1 MVAVKCCIFKQN
13 LRLQSAL
20 QATQRHK
27 IEDKCILFRYT
38 DNYPELCTHK
48 HLTIRT
54 MQSFETKDESI
65 QRYVDILS
73 NGGFKAL
80 FGDIA
85 NKDVVMS
92 IMNVFLPEHRRV
104 VEISYLPTEHHGPIL
119 DHSKDFQFDFMC
131 TDASGTVFIVEMQ
144 RYHED
149 YWFKRCV
156 SYASRAYDR
165 QNRKGENYN
174 VPPVYLIGLMGTEIE
189 HPDTERWKD
198 RYISEYTFREKD
210 THDLLDE
217 TIIIIFAELTRFSK
231 AISECQSDT
240 DRILYILKN
249 MGRLHNQPVELQ
261 AEVYRRI
268 FEACEIAAFREDK
281 RIQYERDMYDEKRL
295 RGIESACRRIGLE
308 EGRAQGLAEGREQ
321 GLSEGREQGLSE
333 GRAEGRA
340 EAQMEMGRKL
350 KNLGVAIETI
360 TEATGL
366 DKETLE
372 AL

>member
-1 MVAVKCCIFKQN
+1 
-13 LRLQSAL
+13 
-20 QATQRHK
+20 
-27 IEDKCILFRYT
+27 
-38 DNYPELCTHK
+38 
-48 HLTIRT
+48 

-308 EGRAQGLAEGREQ
+308 EGRAQGLAEGRA
-321 GLSEGREQGLSE
+321 EGREQGLSE

>member
-13 LRLQSAL
+13 LRLLSAL

-295 RGIESACRRIGLE
+295 RGIESAYRRIG
-308 EGRAQGLAEGREQ
+308 RE
-321 GLSEGREQGLSE
+321 
-333 GRAEGRA
+333 
-340 EAQMEMGRKL
+340 EAQMEMARKF
-350 KNLGVAIETI
+350 KSLGVAIDTI
-360 TEATGL
+360 VEATGL
-366 DKETLE
+366 DKETVE